1 MASKTR
7 TLMPYE
13 WVKSEGDEAPKAEL
27 HLWPYRSLLR
37 RDFVTFISGTAAIV
51 LLPLLAV
58 LGSPVLWG
66 LLPFF
71 ILTIGGIWYA
81 ISRSYKDG
89 EILEELRI
97 WPDRMTLDHIHPKLG
112 RKSWEANPYW
122 VRLKLDPKHARI
134 KNYIT
139 LKGAD
144 REVELGAFLDEDE
157 RAVLFDELHDKLRM
171 VQNSAID

>member
-1 MASKTR
+1 
-7 TLMPYE
+7 MPYE
-13 WVKSEGDEAPKAEL
+13 WITPDTVPDAPAAEL

-37 RDFVTFISGTAAIV
+37 RDFVVFISGTAAIV

-71 ILTIGGIWYA
+71 VIAVSGIWYA
-81 ISRSYKDG
+81 LHRNYKDG

-97 WPDRMTLDHIHPKLG
+97 WPDRMTLDHIHPRKG
-112 RKSWEANPYW
+112 RKSWEANTYW
-122 VRLKLDPKHARI
+122 VHLKLDPKNERI

-139 LKGAD
+139 LKGSD
-144 REVELGAFLDEDE
+144 REVELGTFLSEDE
-157 RAVLFDELHDKLRM
+157 RAVLYDELDRAMRDAL
-171 VQNSAID
+171 

>member
-1 MASKTR
+1 
-7 TLMPYE
+7 MPYE
-13 WVKSEGDEAPKAEL
+13 WITPKDTADAPMAEL

-37 RDFVTFISGTAAIV
+37 RDFVVFISGTAAII

-71 ILTIGGIWYA
+71 TIVVAGVWYA
-81 ISRSYKDG
+81 INRSYKDG

-97 WPDRMTLDHIHPKLG
+97 WSSRMTLDHMHPRTG
-112 RKSWEANPYW
+112 CKSWEANPYW
-122 VRLKLDPKHARI
+122 VHLKIDH
-134 KNYIT
+134 KNERVVNYLT

-144 REVELGAFLDEDE
+144 REVEVGRFLTEDE
-157 RAVLFDELHDKLRM
+157 RATLYSELGQKIRD
-171 VQNSAID
+171 AIQG